1 MSHGTHICAKLLSTI
16 FCALTLVSCT
26 ATAQPGF
33 EFKSIYSPTNTSSDF
48 RATYDT
54 KHVDYDWDLWGHNLK
69 KIVGDTPSPKVF
81 ATIDGK
87 MNKSQFCFTSNELY
101 NSIQEY
107 ILDQY
112 GEGTKDYSARI
123 CIMPQDNKLACLC
136 SNCKAKGNTP
146 GNATPAVTSML
157 RKLAKRFPRH
167 QFFTSSYHSTRTAPS
182 EPLPDNVGV
191 LLSAY
196 ELQLRVDFTHSK
208 GYDSF
213 IQLVSDWKQ
222 KAKNIYVWDYSR
234 NYEDYLTPFPCLHA
248 MQSRLKLYREMGLNG
263 VFVNDSGDEYASFGD
278 LQTTVMAQ
286 LLNNP
291 DIDVDQAIT
300 DFFHANYPAT
310 ADLLCEY
317 YLALENRTVTT
328 NHMLPIYG
336 TMQEMEESYL
346 DCDEF
351 TNWRQQLDKA
361 SKTTEPEER
370 HRLNYLL
377 TALSFTQ
384 LQILAQQGD
393 SADPHLQEDMIEV
406 LKGHN
411 ELQGMQYYC
420 ETYKK
425 IDDYIKAYKIREY

>member
-1 MSHGTHICAKLLSTI
+1 MAHVTHKFTKTLSTLLY
-16 FCALTLVSCT
+16 ALTLVSCS

-33 EFKSIYSPTNTSSDF
+33 EFKSIYSPTNTNSEF
-48 RATYDT
+48 RAAYDT

-69 KIVGDTPSPKVF
+69 KIVGENPSPKVY

-87 MNKSQFCFTSNELY
+87 TEKKQFCFSSESLY
-101 NSIQEY
+101 KTIEAY

-112 GEGTKDYSARI
+112 GEGTDDYSARI

-136 SNCKAKGNTP
+136 NDCKAKGNST

-167 QFFTSSYHSTRTAPS
+167 MLYTSSYHSTRQAPS
-182 EPLPDNVGV
+182 EPLPNNVGV

-196 ELQLRVDFTHSK
+196 ELQLRVDFTKAK

-213 IQLVSDWKQ
+213 VKLVNDWKQ
-222 KAKNIYVWDYSR
+222 KAKHIYVWDYSR
-234 NYEDYLTPFPCLHA
+234 NFDDYLSPFPCLHA
-248 MQSRLKLYREMGLNG
+248 MQSRLKLYRELGLNG

-278 LQTTVMAQ
+278 LQTTVIAQ

-291 DIDVDQAIT
+291 DINVNQAIS

-317 YLALENRTVTT
+317 YLALEDRTVET
-328 NHMLPIYG
+328 NRLLPIYG
-336 TMQEMEESYL
+336 TMEEMEEAYL
-346 DCDEF
+346 RYDEF
-351 TNWRQQLDKA
+351 TDWRKRLDKA
-361 SKTTEPEER
+361 SKSTEPEER

-384 LQILAQQGD
+384 LQILALQGEE
-393 SADPHLQEDMIEV
+393 ADPHLQEDMIEV
-406 LKGHN
+406 LKGHS
-411 ELQGMQYYC
+411 ELKGMEYYC

-425 IDDYIKAYKIREY
+425 IDDYIKNYKVRPY